1 MFSIYM
7 KKFKNSIIFYISCCD
22 KNITQIFINSTTNY
36 EKFLYNF
43 VKDYHKGSQNRTIY
57 QVIRD
62 HGGLLNWEFEILE
75 RFTECKSKMELE
87 EREFL
92 WWDKLI
98 EQPELP
104 LTYREILKQV
114 DMIQKVQIQ
123 NEIYVSNFQKL
134 IQQVGIYGIF
144 TNPQPENYI
153 KAN

>member
-1 MFSIYM
+1 M

-36 EKFLYNF
+36 EKFLYEF

-57 QVIRD
+57 QVIRNN
-62 HGGLLNWEFEILE
+62 GGLINWEFEILE
-75 RFTECKSKMELE
+75 KYPCKSKMELE
-87 EREFL
+87 AQEFL

-98 EQPELP
+98 QIQPIQQP

-134 IQQVGIYGIF
+134 IQQVEIYGMIQF
-144 TNPQPENYI
+144 PKPENYI